1 MLPSLVLFIGYEHP
15 GEICL
20 NIPVLH
26 VEFHKAATTS
36 EDMSWC
42 CLPRRAKK
50 QENAYSNSIGGI
62 YSEKNIRLFSYAE
75 LRSATDN
82 FNRTN
87 KVGRGGF
94 GTVYKGTIR
103 NGREVAVKVLSA
115 ESRQG
120 IREFLTE
127 IDVISN
133 VKHPNLVELIGCC
146 VEANNR
152 ILVYEYLQNSSLDRA
167 LLGYNS
173 EPADFTWSIR
183 SAICIGVARGLAYLH
198 EEIASP
204 IVHRDIKAS
213 NILLDKN
220 YIPKIGDFGL
230 AKLFPDNVTHI
241 STRVAGTTGYLA
253 PEYAWHGQLTKK
265 ADIYSFGVLVLEI
278 VSGTSSS
285 RSILADDKILLE
297 KAWELYEAKKLNE
310 LIDPALGD
318 YPEEEV
324 VRYIKVALFCIQA
337 AAARRPSMPQVVT
350 MLSKPIRINERELT
364 APGYI
369 HEYRSTASK
378 ANTSSHSRSKNSA
391 SEDSNMFSTV
401 VPPTVTEMS
410 PR

>member
-1 MLPSLVLFIGYEHP
+1 
-15 GEICL
+15 
-20 NIPVLH
+20 
-26 VEFHKAATTS
+26 
-36 EDMSWC
+36 MSWC
-42 CLPRRAKK
+42 CLPKK
-50 QENAYSNSIGGI
+50 TIKGENYSNSIGDATASGI
-62 YSEKNIRLFSYAE
+62 YSEKNIKLFSYAE

-103 NGREVAVKVLSA
+103 NGQEVAVKVLSA

-146 VEANNR
+146 VEGNNR
-152 ILVYEYLQNSSLDRA
+152 ILVYEYLKNSSLDRA
-167 LLGYNS
+167 LLGSNS

-278 VSGTSSS
+278 ISGTSSS
-285 RSILADDKILLE
+285 RSIQMDDKILLE
-297 KAWELYEAKKLNE
+297 KTWELYEAKRLKE
-310 LIDPALGD
+310 LVDPTLVD

-324 VRYIKVALFCIQA
+324 IRYIKVALFCIQA
-337 AAARRPSMPQVVT
+337 AAARRPSMLQVVT
-350 MLSKPIRINERELT
+350 MLSKPIRINESELT
-364 APGYI
+364 APGYMN
-369 HEYRSTASK
+369 EYRSRSPMSK
-378 ANTSSHSRSKNSA
+378 ATISSNSRFKNSA
-391 SEDSNMFSTV
+391 SDDSNMFSTV

>member
-1 MLPSLVLFIGYEHP
+1 
-15 GEICL
+15 
-20 NIPVLH
+20 
-26 VEFHKAATTS
+26 
-36 EDMSWC
+36 MSWC
-42 CLPRRAKK
+42 CIPRIKK
-50 QENAYSNSIGGI
+50 QENPYSNSIGGI

-146 VEANNR
+146 VEGNNR
-152 ILVYEYLQNSSLDRA
+152 ILVYEYLKNSSLDRA
-167 LLGYNS
+167 LLGSNS

-183 SAICIGVARGLAYLH
+183 SAICLGVARGLAYLH

-297 KAWELYEAKKLNE
+297 KTKKSATQVHNSSSWQKTWELYEAKMLKE
-310 LIDPALGD
+310 LIDPTLGD

-324 VRYIKVALFCIQA
+324 IRYIKVALFCIQA
-337 AAARRPSMPQVVT
+337 AAARRPSMLQVVT

-369 HEYRSTASK
+369 HEYKSNESK
-378 ANTSSHSRSKNSA
+378 ATTSSHTKSKHSA

>member
-1 MLPSLVLFIGYEHP
+1 M
-15 GEICL
+15 
-20 NIPVLH
+20 N
-26 VEFHKAATTS
+26 
-36 EDMSWC
+36 WC
-42 CLPRRAKK
+42 CLPNSKK
-50 QENAYSNSIGGI
+50 DEDPYSHSICGI

-82 FNRTN
+82 FNHTN

-94 GTVYKGTIR
+94 GIVYKGTIR
-103 NGREVAVKVLSA
+103 NEQEVAVKVLSA

-127 IDVISN
+127 INVISN

-146 VEANNR
+146 VEGNNR
-152 ILVYEYLQNSSLDRA
+152 ILVYEYLKNSSLDRA
-167 LLGYNS
+167 LLGFNS
-173 EPADFTWSIR
+173 EPANFTWSIR
-183 SAICIGVARGLAYLH
+183 SVICTGVASGLAYLH

-213 NILLDKN
+213 NVLLDRN

-230 AKLFPDNVTHI
+230 AKLFPDNITHI

-278 VSGTSSS
+278 VSGRSSS
-285 RSILADDKILLE
+285 RSLLADDKILIE
-297 KAWELYEAKKLNE
+297 KAWELYEAKRLKE
-310 LIDPALGD
+310 LVDPALGD
-318 YPEEEV
+318 YPEDEV
-324 VRYIKVALFCIQA
+324 LRYIKVALFCIQA
-337 AAARRPSMPQVVT
+337 AAARRPSMPQVLT
-350 MLSKPIRINERELT
+350 MLSKPIRINESELM

-369 HEYRSTASK
+369 HDYNTTVSK
-378 ANTSSHSRSKNSA
+378 ATTSSDSRFKHSG
-391 SEDSNMFSTV
+391 SEDSNTFSTV
-401 VPPTVTEMS
+401 VPQTVTEIS

>member
-1 MLPSLVLFIGYEHP
+1 MG
-15 GEICL
+15 
-20 NIPVLH
+20 
-26 VEFHKAATTS
+26 
-36 EDMSWC
+36 WC
-42 CLPRRAKK
+42 CLPTRANK
-50 QENAYSNSIGGI
+50 QENLYSNSIGGI

-146 VEANNR
+146 VEGSNR
-152 ILVYEYLQNSSLDRA
+152 ILVYEYLKNSSLDRA
-167 LLGYNS
+167 LLGSNS

-183 SAICIGVARGLAYLH
+183 SAICLGVARGLAYLH

-285 RSILADDKILLE
+285 RSILTDDKILLE
-297 KAWELYEAKKLNE
+297 KTWELYEAKKLKE
-310 LIDPALGD
+310 LIDPAIGD

-324 VRYIKVALFCIQA
+324 TRYIKVALFCIQA

-364 APGYI
+364 APGYM
-369 HEYRSTASK
+369 HEYKSNVSK
-378 ANTSSHSRSKNSA
+378 ASSSSHLRSKNTA